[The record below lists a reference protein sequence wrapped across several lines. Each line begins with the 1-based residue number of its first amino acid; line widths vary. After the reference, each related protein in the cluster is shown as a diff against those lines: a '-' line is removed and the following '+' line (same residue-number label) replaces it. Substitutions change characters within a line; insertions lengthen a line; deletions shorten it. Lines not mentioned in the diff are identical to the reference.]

1 MANEV
6 AKQEKPIS
14 ERFMEK
20 VISIFSSGV
29 GEIAVTDFQKRLMQ
43 NYFMAADAALR
54 AAEEKRKK
62 KTKNQDPLPVIWA
75 NVDMEQLAWD
85 AVAAARVGLDPAQKN
100 HIALVPFK
108 KNSIDKY
115 GIGFIEE
122 YRGIELKATKYGL
135 DVPDGVVVE
144 LVYSTDTFKSFKKD
158 RNNAIDSYE
167 FQINNDFDRGGI
179 IGGFYYHLFLN
190 APEKNKLVVMTLKD
204 ILKRKPTYAS
214 TEFWG
219 GEKDV
224 YVDGK
229 KTGKKEHIEG
239 WFEKM
244 CYKTVYRAAYND
256 ITIDSQK
263 IDDDY
268 MRLKQLEESMVEA
281 NVTHEIEE
289 NANTT
294 PIDVESRVISESE
307 KPTNDNSDSS
317 DQPPADTSSSNAGE
331 PDWADD

>member
-85 AVAAARVGLDPAQKN
+85 AVAAARVGLDPVQKN